1 MAEAIAD
8 YALLSDRRSAALVSR
23 HGSIDW
29 LCFPRFDSPSV
40 LGRLLGDESHGH
52 WSLRPSDPDARITR
66 GYDGDSFDLVTRWST
81 GQGEV
86 EVTDFMPSA
95 GDHADDHH
103 LVRRARGISGQVE
116 MQQVLRLR
124 FDYAGTV
131 PWVRQ
136 APELGVG
143 AVVAVAGPDTVVL
156 RGSTLRPAEDRSH
169 VGTLTVDAG
178 EVVDLVMTHQTSH
191 LPLPGPLDVDD
202 AERATLADWRAWA
215 SSVHHPHQPW
225 AAQVRRSLL
234 VLRALTHA
242 DTGGIVAAATTSLP
256 EAMGGSRN
264 WDYRYVWLRDAAL
277 SIDALLTH
285 GALDEAREWRDWLVR
300 AIAGDPEKLQIM
312 YGLAGERRLPE
323 QELTSLPGHRGSAPV
338 RVGNGAYSQR
348 QWDVYGEVAAALHRA
363 RECGLEVDA
372 VAWSVQKA
380 MLAYLALHW
389 DEPDSGLWEIRGEPR
404 MFTHSRVMVWTAF
417 DRGVRAVEQLGLD
430 GPVQEWRTLRDKI
443 RADVVERGWDE
454 EAGTFLQSYGRP
466 GVDASLLMLPMVD
479 FVPWDDPRMIGT
491 IAAIERSL
499 VRDGLVLR
507 YDLDVSEDGL
517 EGHES
522 PFLICSFWLVEAL
535 ARTGRLDEARAMMER
550 LAATANDVGL
560 LSEQFDPVTRS
571 QLGNT
576 PQAFSHIG
584 LIRAA
589 DAIASV
595 EDAAAATTPSRE

>member
-23 HGSIDW
+23 SGSIDW
-29 LCFPRFDSPSV
+29 LCFPRFDSASL
-40 LGRLLGDESHGH
+40 LGRLLGDEDHGH
-52 WSLRPSDPDARITR
+52 WSLHPTDPDARSTR
-66 GYDGDSFDLVTRWST
+66 RYDGDSFDLVTRWT
-81 GQGEV
+81 TTRGEV

-103 LVRRARGISGQVE
+103 LVRRVRGISGHVE
-116 MQQVLRLR
+116 LEQVLRLR

-136 APELGVG
+136 APELGLG
-143 AVVAVAGPDTVVL
+143 AVVAVAGPDTVVV
-156 RGSTLRPAEDRSH
+156 RGGSLHPGEDRSH
-169 VGTLTVDAG
+169 VGTVAVGAG
-178 EVVDLVMTHQTSH
+178 DVVDLVMTYQNSH
-191 LPLPGPLDVDD
+191 LPLPGPLDVDG
-202 AERATLADWRAWA
+202 AERATRADWRAWA

-225 AAQVRRSLL
+225 AAEVRRSLL

-256 EAMGGSRN
+256 EQLGGVRN

-323 QELTSLPGHRGSAPV
+323 QELASLPGRRGSAPV
-338 RVGNGAYSQR
+338 RIGNGAYTQR

-363 RECGLEVDA
+363 RECGLEVDT

-380 MLAYLALHW
+380 MLAFLARHW

-417 DRGVRAVEQLGLD
+417 DRGVRAVEQMGLD
-430 GPVQEWRTLRDKI
+430 GPVEEWRTLRDRI
-443 RADVVERGWDE
+443 HADVMANGFDE

-479 FVPWDDPRMIGT
+479 FVAWDDPRMIGT
-491 IAAIERSL
+491 IAAIEESL

-535 ARTGRLDEARAMMER
+535 ARTGRLDEAHTMMDR
-550 LAATANDVGL
+550 LVATANDVGL
-560 LSEQFDPVTRS
+560 LSEEFDPITHG

-584 LIRAA
+584 LVRAA
-589 DAIASV
+589 AAVASV
-595 EDAAAATTPSRE
+595 EDAAAPDSSDRR